1 MLFRSREG
9 GNAPQK
15 DACEMCAHLFSFA
28 NPPRS
33 NDQVSVMNQ
42 VILSACVDVL
52 VVEDDPNWVFFYRKI
67 FERLGIACEVA
78 MTIEDAEQKLDTGLF
93 RYILCDGT
101 GWDSVIRQPR
111 SWMYRGDPKR

>member
-1 MLFRSREG
+1 
-9 GNAPQK
+9 
-15 DACEMCAHLFSFA
+15 MCAHLFSFA